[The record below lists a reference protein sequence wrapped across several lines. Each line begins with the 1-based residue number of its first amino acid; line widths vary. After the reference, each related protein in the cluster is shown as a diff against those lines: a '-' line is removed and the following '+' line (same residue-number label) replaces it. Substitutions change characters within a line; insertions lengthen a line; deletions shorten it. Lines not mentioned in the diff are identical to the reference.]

1 MEERHWER
9 RAATVICLA
18 AAIAAAVLGARYL
31 LPILLPFLIAWGL
44 SLLIRPMA
52 LSLSRR
58 IHLPQKLLAAIL
70 LLLLLGGLLL
80 ICFASVRRLFLELER
95 LLERLLRE
103 DGALSAVLDGETD
116 YYGLL
121 TSGIGLLERI
131 GAAER
136 FSAFR
141 EQFNAMVSGVV
152 ESLVTSLSAHLPRLA
167 GQLLSALP
175 DVFLLVIVTVIAG
188 FYFCT
193 DGTGIVRRLTALL
206 PEGIRRGLPRWRQAA
221 ARLSWRYLRAYLLL
235 LLLTFSLLFFGFC
248 ILRIDYAFLLALVV
262 AVVDLLPVLG
272 VGTVLVPWATVAL
285 LRHESFL
292 GVGLLILYAVILV
305 VRQLT
310 EPRLVGKSLGLHPL
324 AALFATFAG
333 WRLFGFWGMI
343 LSPFAAVLLRALL
356 FGGKERQF
364 ENRA

>member
-1 MEERHWER
+1 
-9 RAATVICLA
+9 
-18 AAIAAAVLGARYL
+18 
-31 LPILLPFLIAWGL
+31 
-44 SLLIRPMA
+44 MA

-103 DGALSAVLDGETD
+103 DGTLSAVLDGETD
-116 YYGLL
+116 YYGVL

-206 PEGIRRGLPRWRQAA
+206 PEGIRRRLPRWRQAA

-248 ILRIDYAFLLALVV
+248 ILRIDYAFLLALLV

-292 GVGLLILYAVILV
+292 GVGLLVLYAVILV